1 MTVMQASTCQTRLHP
16 FAQAVFWIVAA
27 FYAYGALV
35 HILNIASLTG
45 FSWPEAPSKWQVL
58 DIGYLLV
65 DMVVVVGLVRR
76 SWIGIAAFF
85 LAAISQ
91 IALYTVFRD
100 WVLNV
105 PEVFQRSA
113 EDLAPRSLVD
123 TDPCLSPKAAIERTG
138 IDDSKVPHTG
148 HKPPDRTDAPKTV
161 DYVTDATIS
170 RHVDKTRA
178 TNPWQNGIWF

>member
-76 SWIGIAAFF
+76 SWIGIAAF
-85 LAAISQ
+85 L
-91 IALYTVFRD
+91 
-100 WVLNV
+100 
-105 PEVFQRSA
+105 
-113 EDLAPRSLVD
+113 
-123 TDPCLSPKAAIERTG
+123 
-138 IDDSKVPHTG
+138 HTG